1 MAYEKIVR
9 NRSGCSQ
16 ENSCERKK
24 KFYGVQVGFHRS
36 YLPYRNTI
44 FLAFIVLE
52 ILTGHK
58 QKIVCNFS
66 ACSQE
71 KSSERKKNNRGVE
84 VCFHYFSCVVLQWS
98 VLLLSR
104 ARNGHGRA
112 HWSDDIGDF
121 GEIIRN
127 FLPYRK
133 VKLVFLFILSSVAHS
148 HVLKVFRKIICLDH
162 LLPMNLKTQHQF

>member
-1 MAYEKIVR
+1 M
-9 NRSGCSQ
+9 
-16 ENSCERKK
+16 
-24 KFYGVQVGFHRS
+24 VQGFHLS
-36 YLPYRNTI
+36 CLPYRITI
-44 FLAFIVLE
+44 FLAFIILE

-121 GEIIRN
+121 GEIIPN
-127 FLPYRK
+127 FLPHRK
-133 VKLVFLFILSSVAHS
+133 VKLVFLFILSSIAHS